1 MATRRRLALCTVC
14 AVALLAVPA
23 RAATTSVSAFGIG
36 SLKSEWLAGYNG
48 SAGLDPNGLFD
59 LSLAGQN
66 GLKLY
71 RARFRQDQVKSN
83 GSYTQWTMLDN
94 LVRQAALRDVTIE
107 PVLIN
112 MPGETYTPPVTS
124 SARTDFGNF
133 VTAAVRRYGP
143 SGSYWP
149 ACGCT
154 AHPIQVWEVWNEE
167 NDAPYWNPPSP
178 SQYGA
183 LLTLVR
189 SKLRAVDAGARI
201 LMGGLAYPSTPGP
214 TKMEA
219 NSFLQQTIAAAGA
232 NSFDAVGVHLY
243 ASDPNRGV
251 NTLVQGTINTLKT
264 FAGTSNGAPR
274 QQVWVNELARST
286 VLDDPATS
294 ADEAAASQSSQ
305 RDWLDQVLGL
315 LLPKRASWN
324 LGPVMWYALRDYKQ
338 PTTASLRYG
347 LRLTNAD
354 DTDAGPKPAWDD
366 YAARAAGAARLPL
379 PALR

>member
-1 MATRRRLALCTVC
+1 VPRRLRLTLLVAT
-14 AVALLAVPA
+14 AAALLAAPA
-23 RAATTSVSAFGIG
+23 QAATNSLSAFGVG

-48 SAGLDPNGLFD
+48 SDGLDPNGLFD
-59 LSLAGQN
+59 LSLAGQS

-71 RARFRQDQVKSN
+71 RARFRQDQVKLN
-83 GSYTQWTMLDN
+83 GAYTQWTMLDN

-112 MPGETYTPPVTS
+112 MPGETYTPPLTS
-124 SARTDFGNF
+124 AARTDFGNF
-133 VTAAVRRYGP
+133 VTAAVKRYGP
-143 SGSYWP
+143 NGSYWP

-178 SQYGA
+178 SQYA
-183 LLTLVR
+183 SLLTSVR
-189 SKLRAVDAGARI
+189 SKLRAADPGARV
-201 LMGGLAYPSTPGP
+201 LMGGLAYPSSPGP

-219 NSFLQQTIAAAGA
+219 NSFLQQTIAAGGA
-232 NSFDAVGVHLY
+232 SSFDAVGVHVY
-243 ASDPNRGV
+243 ASDPNRAV
-251 NTLVQGTINTLKT
+251 NTLVQGTVNTLKT
-264 FAGTSNGAPR
+264 FAGTSGGAPR
-274 QQVWVNELARST
+274 QQVWVNEMARPT
-286 VLDDPATS
+286 DLDDPATA
-294 ADEAAASQSSQ
+294 ADEAAASQAAQ

-338 PTTASLRYG
+338 PTSASLRYG
-347 LRLTNAD
+347 LRLTNPD
-354 DTDAGPKPAWDD
+354 DTDAGAKLSWNDL
-366 YAARAAGAARLPL
+366 AARAAAATPLAL